1 MQRRVSCQ
9 DPAQDKACGTENI
22 DALLSFSAH
31 IDGNK
36 VERQPCH
43 LSMAAYKRSHG
54 RSCNLPLIWF
64 QSQMPSFAATAKLEA
79 METYSLVKDELHGV
93 GGGEQGLYCGA
104 TPRAA
109 PAMAGGRDGAVK
121 SVKRRKR
128 EPSSA
133 VTVSNGKEEAGG
145 GDKSSNAAKRSS
157 RFRGVSRH
165 RWTGRFEAHLWDKG
179 TWNPTQKKKG
189 KQVYL
194 GAYNEE
200 EAAAR
205 AYDLAALKYW
215 GPSTY
220 TNFPVA
226 DYEKELKVMQNV
238 SKEEYLASIRRKSN
252 GFSRGVSKY
261 RGVARHHHN
270 GRWEARI
277 GRVFGNK
284 YLYLGTYSTQEE
296 AARAYDI
303 AAIEYRG
310 INAVTN
316 FDLSTY
322 IRWLKP
328 SGAGDG
334 GTPTSSGVRPNIM
347 PPPSLCLQA
356 AAAGLLQQQQ
366 QLTHGA
372 GMLHV
377 DVDLYRGGHHLAA
390 AAQQGASPSSFV
402 SGIDDVGSVF
412 AGGGPRPSPSPSSS
426 TTALSLL
433 LRSSVFQELVARNA
447 GGAAQQ
453 QPDGAAAS
461 DDVVGAKVEHEEE
474 EPLGRRPEHAEGEL
488 GGEEVYGGAAAAEED
503 EAFAVSMYDL
513 DDSFARMEQSFWSCL
528 QQENV

>member
-1 MQRRVSCQ
+1 
-9 DPAQDKACGTENI
+9 
-22 DALLSFSAH
+22 
-31 IDGNK
+31 
-36 VERQPCH
+36 
-43 LSMAAYKRSHG
+43 MA
-54 RSCNLPLIWF
+54 
-64 QSQMPSFAATAKLEA
+64 T
-79 METYSLVKDELHGV
+79 ETYGLVKDELLHGIR
-93 GGGEQGLYCGA
+93 GGQGRLYCEVKP
-104 TPRAA
+104 TAA
-109 PAMAGGRDGAVK
+109 PAVITAAGGGGGGGGGAK

-128 EPSSA
+128 EPSTAAMSA
-133 VTVSNGKEEAGG
+133 VTVAGNSKEAGG
-145 GDKSSNAAKRSS
+145 SNAANKRSS

-200 EAAAR
+200 DAAAR

-215 GPSTY
+215 GPTTY

-226 DYEKELKVMQNV
+226 DYEKELKLMQGV

-261 RGVARHHHN
+261 RGVA
-270 GRWEARI
+270 RWEARI

-328 SGAGDG
+328 
-334 GTPTSSGVRPNIM
+334 PSS
-347 PPPSLCLQA
+347 A
-356 AAAGLLQQQQ
+356 AAAMCLQP
-366 QLTHGA
+366 HHGGGMGA
-372 GMLHV
+372 GADDGLRV
-377 DVDLYRGGHHLAA
+377 LAPVQSYPISA
-390 AAQQGASPSSFV
+390 D
-402 SGIDDVGSVF
+402 DDVAGSVY
-412 AGGGPRPSPSPSSS
+412 GCGRPLPSPSSS

-433 LRSSVFQELVARNA
+433 LRSSMFQELVAR
-447 GGAAQQ
+447 
-453 QPDGAAAS
+453 QPAVEDDGDDRQLSVLPDADVKEPPPESEYGEVFSS
-461 DDVVGAKVEHEEE
+461 DDV
-474 EPLGRRPEHAEGEL
+474 
-488 GGEEVYGGAAAAEED
+488 AAAAAAAYGCSTYE
-503 EAFAVSMYDL
+503 L
-513 DDSFARMEQSFWSCL
+513 DDSFALIDDSVWNCFI
-528 QQENV
+528 